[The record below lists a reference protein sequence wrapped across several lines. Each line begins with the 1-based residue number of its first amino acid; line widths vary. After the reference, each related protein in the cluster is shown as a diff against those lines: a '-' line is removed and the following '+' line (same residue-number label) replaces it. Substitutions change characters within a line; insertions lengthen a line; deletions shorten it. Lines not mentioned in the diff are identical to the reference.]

1 MLSYRHSFHAGN
13 FADLLKHII
22 QVEILAYLTQKD
34 KPFEY
39 IDTHAG
45 SGLYNLSS
53 DYATKNR
60 EFENGFAKLKPEEW
74 TELDTYFSIIQHCN
88 EGKSQ
93 PYYPGSPKFAEYFLR
108 AKDRSWLFELHPS
121 DFQKLERLFAD
132 NRQVDVQ
139 KLDGF
144 KGMLSRVPPT
154 SKRAL
159 IMIDPSYELK
169 EDYDRVVDNIIKAHQ
184 KFANGIYALWY
195 PVVDRNR
202 IKRMEKRFVESGIR
216 NIQLFELGIEENNNF
231 TGMTSAGMIVVN
243 PTWTLFKKME
253 VLLPKLANEL
263 SVTDQPYYCCKT
275 LVSQ

>member
-1 MLSYRHSFHAGN
+1 LLSYRHSFHAGN
-13 FADLLKHII
+13 FADLLKHIV
-22 QVEILAYLTQKD
+22 QVEILEYLTQKD

-53 DYATKNR
+53 DYAAKNK
-60 EFENGFAKLKPEEW
+60 EFENGFAKLNQEEW
-74 TELDTYFSIIQHCN
+74 SELETYFSIIQQSN
-88 EGKSQ
+88 EGKNQ
-93 PYYPGSPKFAEYFLR
+93 PHYPGSPKFAEHFLR
-108 AKDRSWLFELHPS
+108 PKDRSWLFELHTS
-121 DFQKLERLFAD
+121 DAQKLERLFAN

-139 KLDGF
+139 KMDGF
-144 KGMLSRVPPT
+144 KGMLSRVPPI

-169 EDYDRVVDNIIKAHQ
+169 EDYDLVVDNIFKAYQ

-195 PVVDRNR
+195 PVVDRGR

-216 NIQLFELGIEENNNF
+216 NIQLFELGIEEDTRF

-243 PTWTLFKKME
+243 PPWTLFKKMSS
-253 VLLPKLANEL
+253 LLPKLANEL
-263 SVTDQPYYCCKT
+263 SVTDQPYYRCKT
-275 LVSQ
+275 LVSE